1 VVGVATMAALSLPAR
16 LILPALGAVLIGDL
30 CAANTELLGMLPRAP
45 FRAPPAACEALDS
58 AAAHQQ
64 RTTFRVYVDEQHL
77 HPSSSSEWS
86 RVRER
91 EYHYGKRNLLELC
104 GFRQSVSL
112 TSLDPAD
119 EMRLWREVS
128 PHRMLRAMGTRF
140 VVTTP
145 EAAGLF
151 RGEVRSIDP
160 LWGFAVVELT
170 VAEPLIF
177 RPERVETIPPSM
189 LTAAARDREDLLGT
203 WTAAL
208 ASTPAPHVRD
218 PDARLVSRTDRG
230 EEIYFRVRQSQPG
243 YWVVAAT
250 LDRDWTARVDA
261 MPAGILSADLV
272 RRAVWVP
279 AGDHQIALSY
289 APTMLLMLFAVSA
302 LLTLGLVTF
311 AIVALRRESRRA
323 PDTAVGLLIAKSEAP
338 AQNSAA

>member
-1 VVGVATMAALSLPAR
+1 M
-16 LILPALGAVLIGDL
+16 
-30 CAANTELLGMLPRAP
+30 
-45 FRAPPAACEALDS
+45 
-58 AAAHQQ
+58 
-64 RTTFRVYVDEQHL
+64 
-77 HPSSSSEWS
+77 
-86 RVRER
+86 RER

-170 VAEPLIF
+170 DAAPLIF

-302 LLTLGLVTF
+302 SLTLGLVTF
-311 AIVALRRESRRA
+311 AIVALRRESKRA
-323 PDTAVGLLIAKSEAP
+323 PDTPVGLLIAKSEAP